1 MSLSDLEKIRLN
13 RALLARLRLLM
24 VDKDGPVLPPDG
36 KYYYE
41 ESPHDRAS
49 VGSIAH
55 RPSEEELTGGYP
67 PAPNSIG
74 LVFLAEPADD
84 GRIELGVSGRFD
96 VEHAYLPELTE
107 MRAKLIRDPGG
118 QARDKQ
124 DVPEAYRRYTVTFS
138 DSAFAIH
145 TNDLPSGVIS
155 PSPDTLTDAL
165 SRHRDHIA
173 QDPRVYRRLV
183 TGRGNKPKF
192 VLDHWDEPDDQDAFN
207 ALVVAE
213 LFQPSEAPLPYDIR
227 LELRVRRAPPT
238 LVVTSERPLFL
249 VELFLVNHTQREVAE
264 WYRLYDHRVMDV
276 EFEAR
281 ITRGQHRPMRFALQ
295 PHEYRYEPLAEID
308 GYGHMCALERRAHN
322 HLATNTFPTYE
333 QPWIETPSAADIG
346 LNAPLS
352 FAALATDPV
361 ATAREILMA
370 MDRYLAAWDG
380 RIGAMRQA
388 AHPGVSSAEQD
399 RQRFADER
407 ALVERGVRLLEGDP
421 VMLRAFRH
429 MNETMGAAVEVQQKP
444 FREWRLFQF
453 VFILTQIAAIHERFD
468 PALTEEAAEYGYADV
483 LWFPTGG
490 GKTEAYLGLIA
501 LAMFYQ
507 RLKGRT
513 YGVSAWMRFPLRM
526 LSVQQFQRLAYV
538 VGQANRIKAR
548 EGIGGFP
555 FTIGY
560 YTGEG
565 TPNYISNKSA
575 YSVANYLPRLVE
587 QPQWDT
593 RLRFVNRC
601 PYCNSDVAVQADIP
615 RFRIKHVC
623 TNNACWSHTSAP
635 DGLEGEGI
643 RGELGM
649 FVSDEEC
656 YRYLPSVLVGTL
668 DKLAVI
674 GHNSAF
680 QNFFG
685 AVSHYCPDHGF
696 ITEGRCKHRVVTRTQ
711 AGWSEPVQCPN
722 STRSEPH
729 QTLRLPGLVDPGFP
743 LLINDELHLLREDLG
758 NFDAH
763 YETLLAHVQRGWP
776 GGRPPKL
783 LAATATIRDYEH
795 HVHHLYLR
803 RARRFPSPGVD
814 RDTSFYTRIR
824 KDPQTGSLLVRRTY
838 VGMIPVGTGIGMAER
853 VAGDANE
860 RYQEL
865 IDEVVE
871 VLQTHPENEATALGF
886 APDRARDLEQ
896 HITTHQR
903 LSLVY
908 ATRMV
913 TADYINRRFDEA
925 NQARREHGLSE
936 RAYERLDGQTPLG
949 KIQDV
954 IERIERNVSD
964 DPCHEVVATSVVSH
978 GVDLERLNMEFFG
991 AWPPSTAEYLQA
1003 SSRSGRVH
1011 PGIILVALSYAKLF
1025 EATVFAHFVA
1035 YHSFIERLVESVPIN
1050 RFAPNVLERT
1060 LPGIVHALLLNWARR
1075 QPWGGAIRRE
1085 ARTVRDALNQPGT
1098 FDQLVAETVA
1108 ALRFED
1114 AERIGVFDPSVLQQA
1129 RGQAHAEAE
1138 RLIGKLRGLPARYY
1152 KDAVPEVLRR
1162 LYGHGPMTSL
1172 RDIENPVSVE
1182 PSGNVER
1189 MVLEALAR

>member
-1 MSLSDLEKIRLN
+1 MSLTDLEKIRLN
-13 RALLARLRLLM
+13 RALVARLRLRM
-24 VDKDGPVLPPDG
+24 VDKESAVLPPEG

-41 ESPHDRAS
+41 VSPHDRATI
-49 VGSIAH
+49 GSIAH
-55 RPSEEELTGGYP
+55 RPTEDELTGGYP

-74 LVFLAEPADD
+74 LVFLVEPDD
-84 GRIELGVSGRFD
+84 EGQIELRVSGRFD
-96 VEHAYLPELTE
+96 LEHAYIPELAE
-107 MRAKLIRDPGG
+107 MRAKLIRDPNGET
-118 QARDKQ
+118 RDKQ
-124 DVPEAYRRYTVTFS
+124 DVPEAYRRYTVTFD
-138 DSAFAIH
+138 DSVVAVD
-145 TNDLPSGVIS
+145 TRELLPGVIF
-155 PSPDTLTDAL
+155 PSTDTLVDAL
-165 SRHRDHIA
+165 RRHRDDIA
-173 QDPRVYRRLV
+173 QDPRVYRRV
-183 TGRGNKPKF
+183 IAGRGNKPKF
-192 VLDHWDEPDDQDAFN
+192 VVDHWQEPEDQHAFN
-207 ALVVAE
+207 SVVAE
-213 LFQPSEAPLPYDIR
+213 LFEPNEGPLPYNIR
-227 LELRVRRAPPT
+227 LELRVRKAPPAA
-238 LVVTSERPLFL
+238 VVSPGPPLFL
-249 VELFLVNHTQREVAE
+249 AELFLVNHTQRDVAE
-264 WYRLYDHRVMDV
+264 WYRLYEHRVMDV
-276 EFEAR
+276 HFETR
-281 ITRGQHRPMRFALQ
+281 VTRGRHRPMRFALQ

-308 GYGHMCALERRAHN
+308 GYGQMCALERRGEN

-346 LNAPLS
+346 ISAPLAFS
-352 FAALATDPV
+352 DLAKDPLGTAHEIVAA
-361 ATAREILMA
+361 MN
-370 MDRYLAAWDG
+370 RYLSEWDRRVAAMHQAG
-380 RIGAMRQA
+380 HPGA
-388 AHPGVSSAEQD
+388 AHAEQD
-399 RQRFADER
+399 RERFADER
-407 ALVERGVRLLEGDP
+407 DRVERGLRLLEGDP
-421 VMLRAFRH
+421 VILRAFKL
-429 MNETMGAAVEVQQKP
+429 MNETMGAAVEVQGKP

-453 VFILTQIAAIHERFD
+453 VFILTQIAAIYERFD
-468 PALTEEAAEYGYADV
+468 PALQSETAEYGYADV

-501 LAMFYQ
+501 LALFYQ

-513 YGVSAWMRFPLRM
+513 YGVGAWMRFPLRM

-538 VGQANRIKAR
+538 VGQANRIKVR
-548 EGIGGFP
+548 EGIGGYP

-565 TPNYISNKSA
+565 TPNYVSNTSSYA
-575 YSVANYLPRLVE
+575 VANYLPRLVE
-587 QPQWDT
+587 HPQWET

-601 PYCNSDVAVQADIP
+601 PYCNNDVTVQADIP

-623 TNNACWSHTSAP
+623 TNRDCWSHTGVPS
-635 DGLEGEGI
+635 GLEGEGI

-685 AVSHYCPDHGF
+685 AVTHYCPDHGF
-696 ITEGRCKHRVVTRTQ
+696 LAEGRCKNRTVTRTA

-722 STRSEPH
+722 STRSEPK
-729 QTLRLPGLVDPGFP
+729 QTLRVPALADPGFP

-763 YETLLAHVQRGWP
+763 YETLLAHVQTGWP

-803 RARRFPSPGVD
+803 HARRFPAPGVD
-814 RDTSFYTRIR
+814 RDNSFYTRIR
-824 KDPQTGSLLVRRTY
+824 KDHETGTPLVRRTY
-838 VGMIPVGTGIGMAER
+838 IGVIPVGTGIRMAER

-860 RYQEL
+860 SYQDL
-865 IDEVVE
+865 IDAA
-871 VLQTHPENEATALGF
+871 LAGLRADPETEAGTLGF
-886 APDRARDLEQ
+886 AQERADDLAR
-896 HITTHQR
+896 HIEAHQR

-913 TADYINRRFDEA
+913 TADYINRRFDEV
-925 NQARREHGLSE
+925 NQARREHGLAE

-954 IERIERNVSD
+954 IERIERDVKT

-1075 QPWGGAIRRE
+1075 QPWGADIRRE
-1085 ARTVRDALNQPGT
+1085 ARTVRDALERPGA
-1098 FDQLVAETVA
+1098 FDQLVAEAVS
-1108 ALRFED
+1108 ALCFDD
-1114 AERIGVFDPSVLQQA
+1114 AERLGAFDPAVLKQA
-1129 RGQAHAEAE
+1129 REQAREEAE
-1138 RLIGKLRGLPARYY
+1138 RLVGKLRGLPARFY
-1152 KDAVPEVLRR
+1152 KDMVSEVLRR

-1189 MVLEALAR
+1189 LVLDALAR